1 MYHGT
6 GHLNSEPFYEK
17 ANPHDLNTEL
27 VRYSDPHFILLP
39 FLLIKKLLCNNF
51 NKFSK
56 LNNFVSF
63 YHKNLSQVPTMFLTI
78 WIFFSNYRNHIRE
91 DFDAFENA
99 PDTGLL
105 SKSVARFIKY
115 IINYVI
121 KGVGGTALLVVTMT
135 LSCLCASFASLVIAI
150 LSPGKISEKS
160 RKKFSFSLGLM
171 LPVSLVPRTT

>member
-78 WIFFSNYRNHIRE
+78 WIFFQITGTT
-91 DFDAFENA
+91 FEKISMHLRMLQTLVSC
-99 PDTGLL
+99 PSLWPGSSSTSLITSSRGLEERPY
-105 SKSVARFIKY
+105 S
-115 IINYVI
+115 
-121 KGVGGTALLVVTMT
+121 
-135 LSCLCASFASLVIAI
+135 
-150 LSPGKISEKS
+150 LSPWPCRASVQA
-160 RKKFSFSLGLM
+160 
-171 LPVSLVPRTT
+171 LPVLLLLFCRQVKFP